1 MVSNNKI
8 LLNDNWKFKALDS
21 ENYEEII
28 IPHTNKEIPY
38 NYFDER
44 DYQIISCYKRNF
56 TVSNSNKR
64 IFLKFDG
71 VMTAFKLFINNN
83 YVNEY
88 KGGYIP
94 HFIEVTDF
102 VHFDKENE
110 IYVEVDSTERE
121 DVPPFGGVVDYLT
134 FGGIYRDVFLYE
146 HNSCFI
152 ENIHYDYKVENYL
165 NGTGKVVVSPKV
177 LINSNNKDTNN
188 LITLKIGKEE
198 FEFYTK
204 VKKGSNWYKLNDI
217 QLDNIKL
224 WSLED
229 PRLYRAD
236 MNLFISN
243 EILDSSTMNLGFRK
257 IEVNGTGFYLNGKKI
272 KIMGLN
278 RHQSFPYVGYAMPKR
293 AQIKDADILKD
304 ELSINLVRTSHYP
317 QSPYFL
323 DRCDEIGLLVLEEI
337 PGWQHISQREDW
349 RQQVLKDV
357 KGMINRDF
365 NHPSIITWGVRI
377 NESLDDD
384 ELYSNTN
391 KVARDIDRSRPTCG
405 VRYLEGSSFFEDI
418 YTMND
423 FSYDGG
429 EIVLRSRDT
438 VTKLE
443 KKVPYLVTEF
453 CGHIYPT
460 KSFDHEQRVVEQA
473 LRHGVVQSK
482 SRSSDDY
489 LGAIGWCAF
498 DYNTHFDFG
507 SGDRICYHGVMD
519 MFRQPKYAAYMY
531 KSQKNPKIQAI
542 VEPLTLWS
550 RGERDKG
557 IAFPIYLC
565 TNCEE
570 VEVILGGRSLGIFK
584 RDENTVDENLK
595 YLEYPPIKVDL
606 LNGDWGSNWSEIE
619 FIGYIN
625 GEKASSKKF
634 CKNPVVTDLKVVADN
649 NELCGKELDTTRVS
663 VTVVDKYKNKLP
675 YATGAIFLETVGDI
689 DIIGPKVVSLIGGS
703 IAFWV
708 KTKGKFINDRTQ
720 VLIKS
725 SFGIEK
731 VVNIKLTESYK

>member
-21 ENYEEII
+21 EGYEEII

-229 PRLYRAD
+229 SRLYRAD

-243 EILDSSTMNLGFRK
+243 EILDSSTMNIGFRK
-257 IEVNGTGFYLNGKKI
+257 IEVNDTGFYLNGKKI

-337 PGWQHISQREDW
+337 PGWQYISQR
-349 RQQVLKDV
+349 
-357 KGMINRDF
+357 
-365 NHPSIITWGVRI
+365 
-377 NESLDDD
+377 
-384 ELYSNTN
+384 
-391 KVARDIDRSRPTCG
+391 
-405 VRYLEGSSFFEDI
+405 
-418 YTMND
+418 
-423 FSYDGG
+423 
-429 EIVLRSRDT
+429 
-438 VTKLE
+438 
-443 KKVPYLVTEF
+443 
-453 CGHIYPT
+453 
-460 KSFDHEQRVVEQA
+460 
-473 LRHGVVQSK
+473 
-482 SRSSDDY
+482 
-489 LGAIGWCAF
+489 
-498 DYNTHFDFG
+498 
-507 SGDRICYHGVMD
+507 
-519 MFRQPKYAAYMY
+519 
-531 KSQKNPKIQAI
+531 
-542 VEPLTLWS
+542 
-550 RGERDKG
+550 
-557 IAFPIYLC
+557 
-565 TNCEE
+565 
-570 VEVILGGRSLGIFK
+570 
-584 RDENTVDENLK
+584 
-595 YLEYPPIKVDL
+595 
-606 LNGDWGSNWSEIE
+606 
-619 FIGYIN
+619 
-625 GEKASSKKF
+625 
-634 CKNPVVTDLKVVADN
+634 
-649 NELCGKELDTTRVS
+649 
-663 VTVVDKYKNKLP
+663 
-675 YATGAIFLETVGDI
+675 
-689 DIIGPKVVSLIGGS
+689 
-703 IAFWV
+703 
-708 KTKGKFINDRTQ
+708 
-720 VLIKS
+720 
-725 SFGIEK
+725 
-731 VVNIKLTESYK
+731 